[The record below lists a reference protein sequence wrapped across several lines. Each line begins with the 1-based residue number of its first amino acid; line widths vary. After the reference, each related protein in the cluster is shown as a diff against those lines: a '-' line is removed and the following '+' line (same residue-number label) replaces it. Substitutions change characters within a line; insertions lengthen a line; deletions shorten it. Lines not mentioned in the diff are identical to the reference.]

1 MNYRFPIY
9 WHIAL
14 PPTPNT
20 WHAIAREVFDP
31 DEYVPA
37 FVITLPRSIY
47 SSSSDERNFQGGTI
61 VSLLQMIHE
70 FYQQPATSEDINGIL
85 NNLSSQSSR
94 RDRFIRLLERQEAGE
109 IIRRIDVLGRA
120 STCEEIRDSKLL
132 VE

>member
-9 WHIAL
+9 WHIAN

-20 WHAIAREVFDP
+20 FYSIAHEPFNP
-31 DEYVPA
+31 DEHVPA

-61 VSLLQMIHE
+61 MALLQMIHE
-70 FYQQPATSEDINGIL
+70 FYQGPATAEDINGIV

-94 RDRFIRLLERQEAGE
+94 RERFIRLLERQEAGE
-109 IIRRIDVLGRA
+109 IIRRIDVLGRG

-132 VE
+132 VD